1 MCCPLA
7 DEEHFSSTSDF
18 ENVQQN
24 VFMLY
29 GKAIEWCYVHLYLSL
44 LVTCE
49 NIDGFIFKVGINVM
63 PGEGIAP
70 S

>member
-1 MCCPLA
+1 M
-7 DEEHFSSTSDF
+7 FSKMYLCYTEKQS
-18 ENVQQN
+18 NG
-24 VFMLY
+24 Y
-29 GKAIEWCYVHLYLSL
+29 GHLYLFL

-49 NIDGFIFKVGINVM
+49 NTDGFIFKVGINVM